1 MRTNPLLLKL
11 QLPLRATTAAVLSL
25 VIAQALQLPFPLYAF
40 IAAVIV
46 TDLQPAIS
54 RQLGLRRI
62 WATVIGASCGA
73 AMSYVVPAGAVG
85 VGIGI
90 LVAMLLAQFLKA
102 GEGVK
107 VAGYISGIVL
117 LEHAAEP
124 HSYAFLRFVETV
136 IGVLAAWGISYIP
149 KLFHDDTH
157 TPSDKVQ

>member
-1 MRTNPLLLKL
+1 MRLKQLLPRL
-11 QLPLRATTAAVLSL
+11 QLPLRATTAAALSL
-25 VIAQALQLPFPLYAF
+25 VIAQALQLPFPIYAF

-73 AMSYVVPAGAVG
+73 AMSYVVPADAVG

-90 LVAMLLAQFLKA
+90 LVAMLLAQLLRA

-117 LEHAAEP
+117 LEHSAEP

-136 IGVLAAWGISYIP
+136 IGVLAAWGVSYIP
-149 KLFHDDTH
+149 RLLKEEKGG
-157 TPSDKVQ
+157 PPDKAS

>member
-1 MRTNPLLLKL
+1 M
-11 QLPLRATTAAVLSL
+11 
-25 VIAQALQLPFPLYAF
+25 IAQALQLPFPLYAF

-46 TDLQPAIS
+46 TDLQPATS

-73 AMSYVVPAGAVG
+73 AMAQVVPSGVTG

-136 IGVLAAWGISYIP
+136 IGVLAAWGISYRRKGRHVPRCRRPPSIP
-149 KLFHDDTH
+149 RGEVVF
-157 TPSDKVQ
+157 P